1 MSIASDGWEITRD
14 DAFWPPMLN
23 SIDFREDTIRGIGDM
38 SLLKGPCISVIGTRK
53 ATPYG
58 LLAARMVGKIAAQ
71 CNITV
76 VSGGAVGCDY
86 AAGRACYD
94 AGGST
99 IVCAGSGADV
109 IYPRSSSDLFYDAR
123 RRRGAVIS
131 LEAWGATPKRYY
143 FPKRNILIA
152 GLSKA
157 LVVVEAGIKSG
168 TSQTALAAAQA
179 GRSVYAVPG
188 SIFSASSQGANLL
201 IENGAAIIT
210 DSLALQTLIS
220 MDYGI
225 LPLTNQQSNSH
236 HNDKLLNA
244 LLAMPMH
251 VESLAHELN
260 MSLPTL
266 ITSLSNYETRGLVLR
281 LSDGRYS
288 LSEAGYTLCN
298 TSI

>member
-1 MSIASDGWEITRD
+1 MSTASDGWEIQRG
-14 DAFWPPMLN
+14 DALWPSLLD
-23 SIDFREDTIRGIGDM
+23 SIDFREDSIRGIGDA
-38 SLLKGPCISVIGTRK
+38 SLLKGPCISVIGARN

-94 AGGST
+94 AGGCT

-109 IYPRSSSDLFYDAR
+109 IYPRSSSDLFHDAR
-123 RRRGAVIS
+123 RQRGAVIS
-131 LEAWGATPKRYY
+131 LEAWGAAPKRYY
-143 FPKRNILIA
+143 FPKRNVLIA

-179 GRSVYAVPG
+179 GRSIYAVPG

-201 IENGAAIIT
+201 IENGASIIT

-220 MDYGI
+220 MDYGV
-225 LPLTNQQSNSH
+225 LPLTNQHNPSSH
-236 HNDKLLNA
+236 HDKLLDA

-251 VESLAHELN
+251 VESLAAELN
-260 MSLPTL
+260 MSLSTL
-266 ITSLSNYETRGLVLR
+266 VTRLSNYETRGLVSR

-288 LSEAGYTLCN
+288 LSEAGYTLCD
-298 TSI
+298 TSR